1 MALFI
6 IIILLEVD
14 PSYEGDRGQLSLTPK
29 SSHNP
34 MWTGGACSYVDISS
48 DGQLIV
54 TGSSANYLAL
64 YNYSS
69 SNPLYTYSM
78 EYQPIKVSISSDGKY
93 FVGGCG
99 GEAGRIFMFNSSS
112 PIPIWNR
119 SSYRLTSVS
128 ISEDGN
134 CVAAGNTG
142 GISVFR
148 RNSSDILFSYTTG
161 HVNEIDMCSDGKYI
175 VVASNNGIYFF
186 NMSSKGSKLGWTYEA
201 DFAILSVAISEDGSI
216 IAAGSITHL
225 YAFNITQSTPLWSD
239 DPGGQIRSVD
249 ISSDGKYIIAGSQA
263 VGYYNINSRDPVLEF
278 QIGIHVMSVDIT
290 PDGKYFV
297 AGTDFG
303 NETVFFFK
311 NSSSTPFW
319 SYFADRPVSS
329 VALSSDGMH
338 IVAGKGSLLYFH
350 RDFSSPEDFNLAI
363 IAGSPDRDGKI
374 NLCWNPS
381 RYADNY
387 SVYYINEPVHYKYMV
402 TTLIENGLDRLNY
415 SLTNLVDGYYTFKV
429 VAYNRFGNC
438 SSNFKIIQVK
448 LLYRFPYLE
457 VLWCSILLL
466 PLFLILWFILDK
478 SKKR

>member
-1 MALFI
+1 MI
-6 IIILLEVD
+6 NKNE
-14 PSYEGDRGQLSLTPK
+14 PTNEGNRGQLSFTPK

-34 MWTGGACSYVDISS
+34 MWTGEPCNYVDISS
-48 DGQLIV
+48 NGQLIV
-54 TGSSANYLAL
+54 AGSSANYLAL
-64 YNYSS
+64 YNNSS
-69 SNPLYTYSM
+69 SNPLWTYSM
-78 EYQPIKVSISSDGKY
+78 EYQPTKVSISSDGKY

-99 GEAGRIFMFNSSS
+99 GEAGRIYMFNSSS

-119 SSYRLTSVS
+119 SSYQLTSVS

-134 CVAAGNTG
+134 YVAAGNMG

-186 NMSSKGSKLGWTYEA
+186 NMSSKGSKLVWTYEA
-201 DFAILSVAISEDGSI
+201 DYSILSVAISEDGSI
-216 IAAGSITHL
+216 IAAGTITRL
-225 YAFNITQSTPLWSD
+225 YVFNITQNTPLWFD
-239 DPGGQIRSVD
+239 DPVGQVRSVA
-249 ISSDGKYIIAGSQA
+249 ISSDGKYIVAGSQA

-290 PDGKYFV
+290 SDGKYFV

-319 SYFADRPVSS
+319 SYFADHSVSS
-329 VALSSDGMH
+329 VALSSNGTH

-350 RDFSSPEDFNLAI
+350 RDLSSPEDFNLVK
-363 IAGSPDRDGKI
+363 IAGDPDKDGKI
-374 NLCWNPS
+374 TLCWNPS
-381 RYADNY
+381 RYANNY
-387 SVYYINEPVHYKYMV
+387 SVYYLDGVAYHKYMV
-402 TTLIENGLDRLNY
+402 STLIENGLHRLNY
-415 SLTNLVDGYYTFKV
+415 SLRNLVDGYFTFKI

-438 SSNFKIIQVK
+438 SSNLVIIEIKKRNLTIPAMALPLMGIIIVVDIIIMVK
-448 LLYRFPYLE
+448 LKNRKM
-457 VLWCSILLL
+457 
-466 PLFLILWFILDK
+466 DK
-478 SKKR
+478 IANK